1 MASTRLFMNL
11 FMIFLILQ
19 LPESLSQQGLPTSTI
34 SAAPSMLPFLPLSSS
49 PPTSSPDISPL
60 FPSIAPTESS
70 SQPTIPS
77 SPSPPLA
84 DDDAAAGPVPLPM
97 ALSPDPAVSSS
108 LALHAPVIVLCVTL
122 YWIFHN
128 SVWSGVYIYRSSN
141 IM

>member
-1 MASTRLFMNL
+1 MASTRLFINF

-19 LPESLSQQGLPTSTI
+19 LPKSLSQQSLPTSTI
-34 SAAPSMLPFLPLSSS
+34 SAAPSLLPSLPQSSS

-84 DDDAAAGPVPLPM
+84 DDDAAASPVPLPV
-97 ALSPDPAVSSS
+97 ALSPEPVVSSS
-108 LALHAPVIVLCVTL
+108 VALHAPFIVLCLTL
-122 YWIFHN
+122 YWIFHI

-141 IM
+141 FM